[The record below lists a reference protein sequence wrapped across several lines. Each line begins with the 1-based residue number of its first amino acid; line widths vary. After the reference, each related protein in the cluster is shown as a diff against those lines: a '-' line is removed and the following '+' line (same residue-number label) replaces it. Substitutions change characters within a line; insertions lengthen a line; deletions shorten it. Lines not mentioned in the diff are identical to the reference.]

1 MSRRPAIP
9 DYAYAL
15 LQRHNC
21 TRYAL
26 HQGCASFISCQI
38 HQDNQRIYPV
48 PPDVRDLTHIAI
60 LLDVDGTIL
69 DIAPTPASVAVPT
82 SLQRALSAV
91 SERVGGALALVSG
104 RPVPD
109 LDRMFA
115 PLRLPAIG
123 GHGAELRLNGGPV
136 QCRAEPLDAELR
148 DELTAIAARHAGV
161 FVEDKGYSIALHY
174 RNAPGH
180 GLSVVHEVKHACAAC
195 GGVELLSGKAVIE
208 VKAKGF
214 DKGIA
219 VRELMAHPPFR
230 GRAPIFIGDD
240 RTDEAA
246 FAVMPEF
253 SGQAISVGRKIAG
266 AADRFE
272 TPSDVR
278 RWLERLSDGVVT
290 LP

>member
-1 MSRRPAIP
+1 
-9 DYAYAL
+9 
-15 LQRHNC
+15 LQ
-21 TRYAL
+21 
-26 HQGCASFISCQI
+26 QGCASFVSYQI
-38 HQDNQRIYPV
+38 YQITNGICLV
-48 PPDVRDLTHIAI
+48 PPDARDLNQIAI

-69 DIAPTPASVAVPT
+69 DIAPTPTSVAVPA
-82 SLQRALSAV
+82 SLQRTLSVV

-104 RPVPD
+104 RPVPE
-109 LDRMFA
+109 LDSMFA

-136 QCRAEPLDAELR
+136 QRRAEPLDDDLRNELK
-148 DELTAIAARHAGV
+148 AIAARHPGV

-174 RNAPGH
+174 RNVPGQ
-180 GLSVVHEVKHACAAC
+180 GLSVVHEVKHACAAHGC
-195 GGVELLSGKAVIE
+195 VELLSGKAVIE

-219 VRELMAHPPFR
+219 VRELMALPPFR

-266 AADRFE
+266 VADRFE
-272 TPSDVR
+272 TPADVR
-278 RWLERLSDGVVT
+278 RWLERLSDGVT
-290 LP
+290 SP

>member
-1 MSRRPAIP
+1 M
-9 DYAYAL
+9 
-15 LQRHNC
+15 
-21 TRYAL
+21 
-26 HQGCASFISCQI
+26 
-38 HQDNQRIYPV
+38 

-69 DIAPTPASVAVPT
+69 DIAPTPTSVEVPAD
-82 SLQRALSAV
+82 LGRALSAV

-104 RPVPD
+104 RPVAE
-109 LDRMFA
+109 LDSIFA

-136 QCRAEPLDAELR
+136 QRHADPLDTDLR
-148 DELTAIAARHAGV
+148 QALEAIAARHPGV
-161 FVEDKGYSIALHY
+161 LVEDKGYSIALHY
-174 RNAPGH
+174 RKVPAQ
-180 GLSVVHEVKHACAAC
+180 GLSVVHEVKHVCAASYL
-195 GGVELLSGKAVIE
+195 VELLAGKAVIE

-219 VRELMAHPPFR
+219 VRALMAHPPFR

-246 FAVMPEF
+246 FAVVPEF
-253 SGQAISVGRKIAG
+253 RGQAISVGRRVPG
-266 AADRFE
+266 VADRFD
-272 TPSDVR
+272 TPADVR

-290 LP
+290 AP